1 MCGASR
7 APRGSPGEPEGVRD
21 SRDPEGATHQKGAAC
36 LPGQALLS
44 GGRDCGKPGRLT
56 GPTAPRKGSGPHP
69 RSLGPAAAG
78 RSTGHRR
85 VLRAPRQAGQC
96 AECRRCRREVG
107 RTPGPEPRG
116 AGQGAK
122 YSEDL
127 PRREWRH
134 PDARRKGSGDGHSA
148 LKLEASRAPQPGSA
162 AGHRPRAGAAASQ
175 AGGQGRDS
183 RARLTNEPGEHGP
196 RRSAHPPTGPGLR
209 PLLRGRPCRG
219 QTAFQDLA
227 RPRVFG
233 RRLPG
238 LRRAG
243 GPERSLD
250 SGTLTL
256 RTGEP
261 CQCGRS
267 SLCCHQRRLL

>member
-7 APRGSPGEPEGVRD
+7 PPEKVLESLKGSGTQGTRKVPPIRRGQPAS
-21 SRDPEGATHQKGAAC
+21 
-36 LPGQALLS
+36 L
-44 GGRDCGKPGRLT
+44 GKPSCPGGGT
-56 GPTAPRKGSGPHP
+56 VGSQADSPAATAPRKGSGPHP

-162 AGHRPRAGAAASQ
+162 AGHRPRAGAADSQ

-183 RARLTNEPGEHGP
+183 GARLRSEPGEHGP
-196 RRSAHPPTGPGLR
+196 RRCAHPPTGPGLR

-238 LRRAG
+238 LRKAG
-243 GPERSLD
+243 GPSAAWI
-250 SGTLTL
+250 
-256 RTGEP
+256 P
-261 CQCGRS
+261 GR
-267 SLCCHQRRLL
+267 